1 MDHDLSILKDII
13 TAAARSVLL
22 PRFTHVERQ
31 HKADGSVVSE
41 ADLLTQQYIYDAV
54 REYRPEIG
62 FLAEEMSGDE
72 QQRLLSS
79 GRPIWCLDPLDG
91 SRNYVAGI
99 PHFSISLA
107 LLDQGQ
113 VQLGI
118 VYDPVRDE
126 CFSAYRG
133 VGSWLNDERIIRKNE
148 DITLQQS
155 TGLIDFKRLPIELST
170 RLVENMPYASQRSF
184 GSTALDW
191 CWMAVGRCHVYLH
204 GQANIWDYAA
214 GHLVFQEAGGQ
225 SVTLEGKDLPV
236 NSLEPTAAVAAL
248 DPDLF
253 DTWVEWLGIKITR

>member
-1 MDHDLSILKDII
+1 MS
-13 TAAARSVLL
+13 
-22 PRFTHVERQ
+22 
-31 HKADGSVVSE
+31 SE
-41 ADLLTQQYIYDAV
+41 
-54 REYRPEIG
+54 
-62 FLAEEMSGDE
+62 E
-72 QQRLLSS
+72 QQVLLSS
-79 GRPIWCLDPLDG
+79 GQPIWCLDPLDG

-118 VYDPVRDE
+118 VYDPGRDE

-133 VGSWLNDERIIRKNE
+133 AGSWLNDERITRKNE
-148 DITLQQS
+148 AITLQQS
-155 TGLIDFKRLPIELST
+155 TGLIDFKRLPIELSA
-170 RLVENMPYASQRSF
+170 RLVKNMPYASQRSF

-204 GQANIWDYAA
+204 GRANIWDYAA

-225 SVTLEGKDLPV
+225 SITLEGNDLPV
-236 NSLEPTAAVAAL
+236 NSLHPTAAVAAL

-253 DTWVEWLGIKITR
+253 DAWIDWLGIKITR

>member
-1 MDHDLSILKDII
+1 MDHDLSVLKDII
-13 TAAARSVLL
+13 TAAARSELL
-22 PRFTHVERQ
+22 PRFMHVKRQ

-41 ADLLTQQYIYDAV
+41 ADLSTQQHILDAL

-79 GRPIWCLDPLDG
+79 GQPIWCLDPLDG
-91 SRNYVAGI
+91 SRNYVTGI
-99 PHFSISLA
+99 PHFAISLA

-133 VGSWLNDERIIRKNE
+133 AGSWLNDERIIRKKE

-155 TGLIDFKRLPIELST
+155 TGLIDFKRLPIELSV

-191 CWMAVGRCHVYLH
+191 CWMAAARCHVYLH
-204 GQANIWDYAA
+204 GRANIWDYAA

-225 SVTLEGKDLPV
+225 SITLEGKDLPV
-236 NSLEPTAAVAAL
+236 NSLKQTAAVAAL

-253 DTWVEWLGIKITR
+253 DAWVEWLGIKRA